1 MPTEKLCVNAHR
13 SCANARCTTVSIFH
27 VQAVFAC
34 ATITTLA
41 SEWNAFRTYEHRSYY
56 EHRSSVVKGCSL
68 DYNGLCMLKT
78 KLCQR
83 IFDSCVRPAADLNY
97 GIHAHELYL

>member
-13 SCANARCTTVSIFH
+13 SCANARCMTISVSH
-27 VQAVFAC
+27 VRAVCAC

-41 SEWNAFRTYEHRSYY
+41 SEWNAFRTYENRSY
-56 EHRSSVVKGCSL
+56 VVKGCSL
-68 DYNGLCMLKT
+68 DYNGLCVLKT

-97 GIHAHELYL
+97 GIHAHEFYL